1 MEGKTVITMFGQEE
15 RSDELCMTQICVHIE
30 SEEISREG
38 ECVCCCE
45 VC

>member
-30 SEEISREG
+30 SEEISQEG
-38 ECVCCCE
+38 GGVCCCE